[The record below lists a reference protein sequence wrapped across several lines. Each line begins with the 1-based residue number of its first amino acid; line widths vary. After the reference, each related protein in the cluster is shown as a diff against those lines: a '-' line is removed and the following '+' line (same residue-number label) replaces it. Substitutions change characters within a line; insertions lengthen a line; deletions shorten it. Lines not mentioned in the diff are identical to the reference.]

1 MGYQQDPNVRKCASE
16 DDAQTEYHNQYR
28 RGNRSAIKMANWICE
43 HGQYAEPNGGPEA
56 GSTLYIPAAVEAG
69 LGELGK
75 HGSLINR
82 ESGSWF
88 RLSAVKTNLELV
100 ADKPVDIGVDAF
112 CINCKICEQ
121 ACPVD
126 AIYPS
131 KQLVRGIEKW
141 YVDFD
146 KCIPFFTGHRGCGIC
161 IAECPWSRPGVGPN
175 LAEKMLKRRTQQ

>member
-1 MGYQQDPNVRKCASE
+1 MIVMGYQQDPNVRKCASE

-28 RGNRSAIKMANWICE
+28 RGNRSAIKMANW
-43 HGQYAEPNGGPEA
+43 
-56 GSTLYIPAAVEAG
+56 
-69 LGELGK
+69 
-75 HGSLINR
+75 
-82 ESGSWF
+82 
-88 RLSAVKTNLELV
+88 
-100 ADKPVDIGVDAF
+100 
-112 CINCKICEQ
+112 ICEQ